1 MNSKKRV
8 DIVKNNYLAIYL
20 HIRKCYF
27 LRLTVKN
34 WTVQELISWKR
45 SFKRLNEEYEMAR
58 KKQQALES
66 LLNSNRISKS
76 TYDSFN
82 KEIEEAINEIE
93 NQKKALIEKMNLK
106 AQELEGQIKT
116 LEMLLA
122 NFEIQ
127 HVAGEVDD
135 EIYQRQVSLLSIG
148 LDNARQELDAIKDSI
163 NQLSTAMQASPAETV
178 ICDQVKTEASS
189 APSEIEVAQEPKPTV
204 EISEVVTPLSSEE
217 QPQTTSEPLAAESQ
231 AANEEKQGN

>member
-1 MNSKKRV
+1 
-8 DIVKNNYLAIYL
+8 
-20 HIRKCYF
+20 
-27 LRLTVKN
+27 
-34 WTVQELISWKR
+34 VQELISWKR
-45 SFKRLNEEYEMAR
+45 SFKRLNEEYEMAK

-66 LLNSNRISKS
+66 LLSSNRISQS

-82 KEIEEAINEIE
+82 REIEEAIMEIE

-106 AQELEGQIKT
+106 VQELEGQIKT

-163 NQLSTAMQASPAETV
+163 TQLSTAMQVSQTEVVT
-178 ICDQVKTEASS
+178 CNQEVKAEASET
-189 APSEIEVAQEPKPTV
+189 PSEIEVVQEPKPTV
-204 EISEVVTPLSSEE
+204 EMNEVVTSLPSEE
-217 QPQTTSEPLAAESQ
+217 QSQTTSEPLTAESQ
-231 AANEEKQGN
+231 VTSEEKHEN